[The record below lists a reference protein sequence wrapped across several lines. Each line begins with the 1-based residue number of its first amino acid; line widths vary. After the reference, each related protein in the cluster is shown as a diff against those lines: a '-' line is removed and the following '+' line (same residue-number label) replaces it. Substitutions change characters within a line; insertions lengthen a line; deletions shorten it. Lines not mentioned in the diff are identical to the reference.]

1 MSRSWVVI
9 YERSDD
15 GPACFSRPCQSMNDD
30 ADFRKS
36 LPSMYE
42 EPRADQAPRLSIT
55 LSFSSSRR
63 REFHY
68 AVASAPVSCSGA
80 ADFLFLIFFL
90 ILAPLPTTHPGRDA
104 SSRRGNPGI
113 FFLSNSFLGSIT
125 AKRILDQHVAKSPA
139 ISPSFGFPPP
149 PLPPH
154 FAPAIPT
161 PTPCPSGSSRTA
173 DRGIRPSRHPGRR
186 SAAAAA
192 ATERF
197 REKMQK
203 KKKKER
209 GCE

>member
-80 ADFLFLIFFL
+80 ADFLFLIF
-90 ILAPLPTTHPGRDA
+90 D
-104 SSRRGNPGI
+104 
-113 FFLSNSFLGSIT
+113 FFLDFGAASNN
-125 AKRILDQHVAKSPA
+125 
-139 ISPSFGFPPP
+139 
-149 PLPPH
+149 
-154 FAPAIPT
+154 T
-161 PTPCPSGSSRTA
+161 PRQ
-173 DRGIRPSRHPGRR
+173 RR
-186 SAAAAA
+186 
-192 ATERF
+192 F
-197 REKMQK
+197 
-203 KKKKER
+203 
-209 GCE
+209 